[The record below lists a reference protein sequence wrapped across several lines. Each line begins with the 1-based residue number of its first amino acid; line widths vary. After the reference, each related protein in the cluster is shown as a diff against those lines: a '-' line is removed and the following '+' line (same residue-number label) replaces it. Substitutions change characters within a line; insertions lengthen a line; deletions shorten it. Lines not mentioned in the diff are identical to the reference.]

1 MKARNEIAGLSVWVT
16 MILGIL
22 AAMPAQAAGPA
33 PVDLGKANNLVIL
46 AKTGISTTGV
56 TAIVGNMGVS
66 PIAATGITGFDLIM
80 DPSQKWSTSSL
91 VAGKIY
97 ASDYATPTPARMT
110 LAVADM
116 VTAYNNAEG
125 RPLPDFTELYSGD
138 LTGQTLVPGLYKWGT
153 GVSIAAITNIG
164 VSSVSLSQVIFSLG
178 VAPEYEP

>member
-97 ASDYATPTPARMT
+97 ASDYAAPTPERMT

-125 RPLPDFTELYSGD
+125 RR
-138 LTGQTLVPGLYKWGT
+138 
-153 GVSIAAITNIG
+153 AC
-164 VSSVSLSQVIFSLG
+164 SVS
-178 VAPEYEP
+178 AT